1 MIDTAQKRRSALSQ
15 GGWAHILPLPS
26 GTVDQGAQQD
36 VLWVYR
42 GILAGQ
48 FIVPPLVNYVATV
61 ADLGQ
66 YVATVVG

>member
-1 MIDTAQKRRSALSQ
+1 MIDTAQKRRSALSA

-26 GTVDQGAQQD
+26 GMVDQGDQQD
-36 VLWVYR
+36 VLWIYR
-42 GILAGQ
+42 GILAAQ
-48 FIVPPLVNYVATV
+48 PVIPPLVNYVATV